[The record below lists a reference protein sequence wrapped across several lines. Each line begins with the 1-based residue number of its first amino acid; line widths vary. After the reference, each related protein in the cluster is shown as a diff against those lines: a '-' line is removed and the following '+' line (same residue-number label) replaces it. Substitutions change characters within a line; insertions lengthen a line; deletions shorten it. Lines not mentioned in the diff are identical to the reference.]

1 MRILRTV
8 ILLLAAIGM
17 SACTGV
23 PKEIRQDAAPEK
35 TAETEQ
41 TAEEDGMDTVHSAET
56 PLPDHGR
63 SDGFSYV
70 IQKEN
75 LTDHQTHTGV

>member
-23 PKEIRQDAAPEK
+23 PKEIRQDVVTEE
-35 TAETEQ
+35 TAETEP
-41 TAEEDGMDTVHSAET
+41 TAEEALAILMGE
-56 PLPDHGR
+56 
-63 SDGFSYV
+63 
-70 IQKEN
+70 IE
-75 LTDHQTHTGV
+75 